1 MKGVGSPAYSLCQRT
16 VKQLLLLFDDEDN
29 LNFEF

>member
-16 VKQLLLLFDDEDN
+16 MKQLLLFDDEDVVYS
-29 LNFEF
+29 